1 MISEVDKALRDII
14 ALKVPNTPV
23 RFEAPSKEWA
33 EQIGGAQ
40 TINVFLYDLREAV
53 AGTSV
58 GGYRLNQTPNGWL
71 TADSVGQATHT
82 IDPPRW
88 YTLSYM
94 VTAWYQDPGDMHRV
108 LEDLLIALT
117 TKLTLDIPFSDVLK
131 PLSPVAEVVV
141 AAPPDNRTVSEL
153 WSALGNRP
161 LPNVNLA
168 VTLPLDRWRTDGPTA
183 IGGERVKQVVVTA
196 SELRTP

>member
-1 MISEVDKALRDII
+1 VITEVDKALRDII
-14 ALKVPNTPV
+14 QRKVPNTPV
-23 RFEAPSKEWA
+23 KFEAPSKEWSDQNA
-33 EQIGGAQ
+33 GAQ

-53 AGTSV
+53 AATSV
-58 GGYRLNQTPNGWL
+58 GGYGLNQTPNGWL
-71 TADSVGQATHT
+71 TEGRPTHT
-82 IDPPRW
+82 IDAPRS

-117 TKLTLDIPFSDVLK
+117 VQQTLDVPFSDVLK
-131 PLSPVAEVVV
+131 PLNPCAELIV

-168 VTLPLDRWRTDGPTA
+168 VTLPLDRYRTDGPTP
-183 IGGERVKQVVVTA
+183 ITGDRVQRVVVTPHRLPA
-196 SELRTP
+196 Q

>member
-14 ALKVPNTPV
+14 TQKVPNTPV
-23 RFEAPSKEWA
+23 RFEAPSKEWSD
-33 EQIGGAQ
+33 QIGGTQ

-53 AGTSV
+53 AATSV

-71 TADSVGQATHT
+71 TTGQATHT
-82 IDPPRW
+82 IDPPRS

-117 TKLTLDIPFSDVLK
+117 ANLTLDIAFSDVLK
-131 PLSPVAEVVV
+131 PLNPIAEVVV

-153 WSALGNRP
+153 WNALGNRP
-161 LPNVNLA
+161 HPNVNLA
-168 VTLPLDRWRTDGPTA
+168 VTLPLDRYRADGPA
-183 IGGERVKQVVVTA
+183 PIGGDLVKRVVVNPHDRSA
-196 SELRTP
+196 QP

>member
-1 MISEVDKALRDII
+1 MIPEVDKALRDII
-14 ALKVPNTPV
+14 ELKVPNTPV

-33 EQIGGAQ
+33 DQVGGTQ
-40 TINVFLYDLREAV
+40 TVNVFLYDLREAV

-58 GGYRLNQTPNGWL
+58 GGYGLNQTPAGW
-71 TADSVGQATHT
+71 TIAGHATNT
-82 IDPPRW
+82 IDPPRS

-108 LEDLLIALT
+108 LEDLLTALSSH
-117 TKLTLDIPFSDVLK
+117 LVLDIAFSEVLK
-131 PLSPVAEVVV
+131 PLNPTAEMVV

-168 VTLPLDRWRTDGPTA
+168 VTLPLDRYKADGPEAVT
-183 IGGERVKQVVVTA
+183 GDRVERVAVNAHRLPA
-196 SELRTP
+196 S

>member
-14 ALKVPNTPV
+14 EQKVPNTPV

-33 EQIGGAQ
+33 DQIGGAQ

-58 GGYRLNQTPNGWL
+58 GGYGLNQTTNGWL
-71 TADSVGQATHT
+71 TTGQATHT
-82 IDPPRW
+82 IDPPRS

-94 VTAWYQDPGDMHRV
+94 VTAWYQDSGDMHRV

-117 TKLTLDIPFSDVLK
+117 ANLTLDIPFSDVLK
-131 PLSPVAEVVV
+131 PLNPVAEMVV

-168 VTLPLDRWRTDGPTA
+168 VTLPLDRYRTDGPTA
-183 IGGERVKQVVVTA
+183 LDGDRVQRVVVNP
-196 SELRTP
+196 SPHPTP